1 MLSLSAAD
9 EAELERWRVM
19 LGRCELPEER
29 RRPPLTIMEALQRLP
44 RALGIIIRDKLRA
57 RGALGPV
64 QLNPGEVADVEIL
77 DKVARADIMM
87 HLLAFGPALSQTQTP
102 GGALGAV
109 AEGGSGALY
118 LGANIEWRGTGIKF
132 SVHGA
137 QAAVLS
143 AWAGGE
149 TTLHSLLVET
159 EPCACCRQFLRE
171 IWDWEN
177 MKILIAP
184 GGPEPGRTIREI
196 GLNLKGLRTERLVG
210 HLLRQQTSGGGAI
223 ESRDLA
229 KLAGTAARDSYAPY
243 SKNFAGVALRAKN
256 GVIHCGRYAE
266 TRESIAGVLAIEGAL
281 VDLVLCGGHV
291 ADVEE
296 IALVEAKGVVTQFAA
311 TQQLA
316 SRMGDVPF
324 RFIMAKG

>member
-19 LGRCELPEER
+19 LGRCELPENR
-29 RRPPLTIMEALQRLP
+29 RRAPLSIMEALQRLP
-44 RALGIIIRDKLRA
+44 RALAIVLRDKVRA
-57 RGALGPV
+57 KGALGSV
-64 QLNPGEVADVEIL
+64 HLNPGDVADIEIL
-77 DKVARADIMM
+77 DKIGRTDIMM
-87 HLLAFGPALSQTQTP
+87 HMLAFGAALAQTQTP

-109 AEGGSGALY
+109 AEGGSGGLY
-118 LGANIEWRGTGIKF
+118 LGANIEWRGSGIKF

-137 QAAVLS
+137 QAAVLN
-143 AWAGGE
+143 AWQGNE
-149 TTLHSLLVET
+149 TTLRGILVET

-171 IWDWEN
+171 IWDWAN
-177 MKILIAP
+177 MKIMIAP
-184 GGPEPGRTIREI
+184 EGPIPGHTIREI
-196 GLNLKGLRTERLVG
+196 GLNLKGLRTENLVG
-210 HLLRQQTSGGGAI
+210 HLLRRQFSESGAV

-266 TRESIAGVLAIEGAL
+266 TRESIAGTLAIEGAL
-281 VDLVLCGGHV
+281 VDLVLSGGQV

-296 IALVEAKGVVTQFAA
+296 ISLVEAKGVVTQFAA

-324 RFIMAKG
+324 KFLMAK